1 MNGFA
6 LRQGMAFDWNG
17 TGFRI
22 DRLQPNSDVLLERV
36 EDGQLSVVPRDQLL
50 TEYTQ
55 GRISARSADA
65 GTDTISQHVFS
76 RPLEELPEGVLRA
89 TSRRRH
95 YLRKILEH
103 GDIVF
108 TAAYLKPLIR
118 AAATEIDDPKPPSVP
133 TIHRW
138 YSRYRAY
145 QDLRALIPRFDRRG
159 PRIVRQDSRILE
171 LASEAIEEAFRASP
185 RATGRDIYL
194 RLVARLDI
202 ENRQRLP
209 DEQFKRPSLRTV
221 YRMLKRVDAF
231 DQVMLKEGKAV
242 ADKRHRIG
250 KTGTKVTNI
259 LERVEMDHTPL
270 DLFLIDERTWLPLG
284 RPTLTVA
291 LECYSRMLLGYYLSF
306 DSPSSAAVMGALR
319 HAILPKEPIVETI
332 SNLKVEHAWPCY
344 GRPDVLVVD
353 NGLEFHGLDLES
365 VSFDL
370 GMRIQYCP
378 KHEPGFKGRVE
389 RYLKTINY
397 NFAHQ
402 LPGTSFARWHE
413 RGDYDPQKH
422 AVLTLGEFKHIFEK
436 WVVDVYAQERHRGIG
451 TTPWAKWHEG
461 LGRREPELPADLR
474 ELQQRIGL
482 VSERALRRDGIW
494 LHGIR
499 YSGDALQPIL
509 RAFGEGVRVRVV
521 FDPEDL
527 GAIQVWGPNDE
538 TPATVLAMDPSYACG
553 LTVRQNELIRTS
565 LREQGA
571 AAEDRAALE
580 HAKHQLAV
588 AVQELMASRKQR
600 HRRKAAA
607 LQGINSNKPAPNPM
621 KPTVTP
627 PPAPKKST
635 PPDDCADAPPV
646 PAYPS
651 FKFSR

>member
-1 MNGFA
+1 MRGFA

-22 DRLQPNSDVLLERV
+22 DRLQPNGDVLLERI
-36 EDGQLSVVPRDQLL
+36 EDGQLSLIARDQLL
-50 TEYTQ
+50 SDYSQ
-55 GRISARSADA
+55 GGISARSTDVGADA
-65 GTDTISQHVFS
+65 VSNRIFS
-76 RPLEELPEGVLRA
+76 RPLDELPEAVRSAAG
-89 TSRRRH
+89 RRRH
-95 YLRKILEH
+95 YLRAILEH

-108 TAAYLKPLIR
+108 TSAYLQPLIQ
-118 AAATEIDDPKPPSVP
+118 AASTEIGDPRPPSVA

-138 YSRYRAY
+138 YSRYRVH
-145 QDLRALIPRFDRRG
+145 QDSRALIPRFDRRG
-159 PRIVRQDSRILE
+159 PRNVRQEGRVLQ
-171 LASEAIEEAFRASP
+171 LTGEAIEEAFKASP
-185 RATGRDIYL
+185 KATGRGIYV
-194 RLVARLDI
+194 RLVAKLEA
-202 ENRQRLP
+202 ENRRLLP
-209 DEQFKRPSLRTV
+209 NEQLKRPSLRTL
-221 YRMLKRVDAF
+221 YRMLGRIDAF
-231 DQVMLKEGKAV
+231 DQIMLKDGKAA

-250 KTGTKVTNI
+250 NAVIRTANI

-270 DLFLIDERTWLPLG
+270 DLFLIDEKTWLPLG

-291 LECYSRMLLGYYLSF
+291 LDCYSRMLMGYYLSF
-306 DSPSSAAVMGALR
+306 DSPSAAAVMGALR
-319 HAILPKEPIVETI
+319 HAILPKERTVEI
-332 SNLKVEHAWPCY
+332 IDGLKVEHAWPCY

-365 VSFDL
+365 VAFDL

-378 KHEPGFKGRVE
+378 KHQPGFKGRVE
-389 RYLKTINY
+389 RYLKTVNY
-397 NFAHQ
+397 HFAHQ

-413 RGDYDPQKH
+413 RGDYDPLKH
-422 AVLTLGEFKHIFEK
+422 AVLTLSEFKQIFEK

-461 LGRREPELPADLR
+461 LSRREPELPADLR
-474 ELQQRIGL
+474 QMQQRIGL

-499 YSGDALQPIL
+499 YSGDSLQPIL

-538 TPATVLAMDPSYACG
+538 TPATVLAMDQSYARG
-553 LTVRQNELIRTS
+553 LTMRQNEMIRAS

-580 HAKHQLAV
+580 NAKHQLAIT
-588 AVQELMASRKQR
+588 VQELMASRKQR

-607 LQGINSNKPAPNPM
+607 LQGISTNRPASEPVNSKAAL
-621 KPTVTP
+621 P
-627 PPAPKKST
+627 PVPKIST
-635 PPDDCADAPPV
+635 PPDDGTGSPPV
-646 PAYPS
+646 PVYPS
-651 FKFSR
+651 FQLTR